1 MKIYVKAAESRPTE
15 LDIFRYESKLCK
27 FMRDNYGMSC
37 SINNNNYVCN
47 LMSDERLAC
56 IVASPDY
63 FEISVV
69 DHWAKNGIASELVEL
84 KVPYNMPLN
93 DATAQEIIKQL
104 SFTDDERSIR
114 NTEKERVDN
123 LIANNKVM
131 NEGNYVVAFVKAK
144 LSVRPDSRHT
154 GTPRFSDNKITRIEY
169 TADSTTAEE
178 ICNIC
183 NQLDKI
189 ISNQLEY
196 PKIHNIKCDIVDNGA
211 TIRIKNPC
219 EKMIVNPSTLEIIEI
234 RY

>member
-1 MKIYVKAAESRPTE
+1 MKIYVKASESEPTE

-47 LMSDERLAC
+47 LRSDERLAC
-56 IVASPDY
+56 VVASPDY
-63 FEISVV
+63 SEISVV
-69 DHWAKNGIASELVEL
+69 DHWAKNGIASELVVL
-84 KVPYNMPLN
+84 NVPYNMPLN
-93 DATAQEIIKQL
+93 DNTAQEIIKQL

-114 NTEKERVDN
+114 DAEKARVNN

-131 NEGNYVVAFVKAK
+131 NEGDYVVAFVKAK
-144 LSVRPDSRHT
+144 LGVRPTDKHT
-154 GTPRFSDNKITRIEY
+154 GTPRFSDTKITRIEY
-169 TADSTTAEE
+169 AVDSTVAEE

-183 NQLDKI
+183 NQLNKI

-196 PKIHNIKCDIVDNGA
+196 PEIHDIKCDMIDGGA
-211 TIRIKNPC
+211 TIYIKTPC
-219 EKMIVNPSTLEIIEI
+219 KKMIVNPTTLEIIEI